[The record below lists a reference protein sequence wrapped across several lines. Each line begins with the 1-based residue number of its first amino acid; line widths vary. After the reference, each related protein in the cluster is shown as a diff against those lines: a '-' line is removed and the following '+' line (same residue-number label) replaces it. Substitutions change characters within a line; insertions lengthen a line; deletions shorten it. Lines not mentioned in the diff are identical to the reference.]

1 MGETWAIIT
10 QAAIFGIYHYYAYK
24 MDILAMTTA
33 AIAGLALGIIYTKTG
48 SETSI
53 SLSHIIFNFVA
64 VLIGGP

>member
-1 MGETWAIIT
+1 
-10 QAAIFGIYHYYAYK
+10 